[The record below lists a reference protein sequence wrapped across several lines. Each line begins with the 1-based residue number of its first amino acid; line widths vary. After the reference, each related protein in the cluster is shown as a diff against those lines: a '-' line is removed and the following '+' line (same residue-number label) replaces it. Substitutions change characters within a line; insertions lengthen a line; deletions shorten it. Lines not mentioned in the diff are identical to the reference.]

1 MARVARRFGAWLSAA
16 AVGAL
21 VLYPVLVYV
30 GLDRWGPRFV
40 AFFLIGVCVV
50 RLCVARFGAA
60 SPLGPGQLLAMSAGG
75 IVLAVVSLVIE
86 SPNAML
92 YYPVLMNAVL
102 FALFAAS
109 LAYPPTVV
117 ERIARLRDPNLP
129 AEAIP
134 YLRRVTLAWCVF
146 FVCNGAAALYTVLW
160 TPLATWAFYNGL
172 LAYVLIGAMFAGEL
186 LTRMLVM
193 RNLRK

>member
-1 MARVARRFGAWLSAA
+1 MARVARRVGAWLSAA
-16 AVGAL
+16 AVGVL
-21 VLYPVLVYV
+21 VLYPILVYV
-30 GLDRWGPRFV
+30 GLERWGPKFV
-40 AFFLIGVCVV
+40 AFVLIAVCVV
-50 RLCVARFGAA
+50 RLCAARFGAA
-60 SPLGPGQLLAMSAGG
+60 SPLGASQLLAMSAGG

-86 SPNAML
+86 SPNAVL

-102 FALFAAS
+102 FGLFTAS
-109 LAYPPTVV
+109 LVYPPTVV

-129 AEAIP
+129 PEAVP
-134 YLRRVTLAWCVF
+134 YLRRVTLAWAVF
-146 FVCNGAAALYTVLW
+146 FVCNGAAAFYTVLW
-160 TPLATWAFYNGL
+160 TPLETWAFYNGL